1 MEKNQTYLFITGKIA
16 AKALEK
22 TLARLDQ
29 DFKYDITALNCT
41 VAAFMNT
48 EWIAG
53 HLEPGLKYDWIIIP
67 GLSEGNLSV
76 IEKKTGI
83 PARRGPKDLK
93 DLPLFFG
100 EEKDL
105 KGYGAYGTKIIAEIV
120 DAYNLPLVSI
130 LKRAEYYKDSG
141 ADIIDLGCPAT
152 GEFEGIETAVRA
164 LRESGFMVS
173 VDTFDR
179 DTALKA
185 DRAGVDIILSVNS
198 QNIDV
203 AQQVSAKVVVIPDF
217 GKGLES
223 LLKNAAKLDDLGKD
237 YIMDPILDP
246 PCLGFAES
254 INRLIQLRKRYPDKE
269 IMTGLGNV
277 TELTDADSV
286 GVNTVLAAI
295 AVELD
300 INYVLT
306 TEVISWARGS
316 VKELDLARKLMHYAR
331 ENHIPPKRINDN
343 LIALKDPP
351 FESYGEEELRGIQSE
366 IRDKNYR
373 IFTDEKQIYLFNNDT
388 FLSGNDPQEI
398 FDMLG
403 IKDPG
408 HAFYL
413 GKELERAALAVRLG
427 KKYVQEEKL
436 RWGYL

>member
-1 MEKNQTYLFITGKIA
+1 M
-16 AKALEK
+16 
-22 TLARLDQ
+22 
-29 DFKYDITALNCT
+29 
-41 VAAFMNT
+41 
-48 EWIAG
+48 
-53 HLEPGLKYDWIIIP
+53 
-67 GLSEGNLSV
+67 
-76 IEKKTGI
+76 
-83 PARRGPKDLK
+83 
-93 DLPLFFG
+93 
-100 EEKDL
+100 
-105 KGYGAYGTKIIAEIV
+105 
-120 DAYNLPLVSI
+120 SI

-164 LRESGFMVS
+164 LKKSGFMVS

-185 DRAGVDIILSVNS
+185 DSAGVDIILSVNS

-237 YIMDPILDP
+237 YIMDPILEP

-254 INRLIQLRKRYPDKE
+254 INRLIRLRKRYPDKE